1 LLVDDDPS
9 LLDSLSR
16 LLIRDGFHVRTARD
30 GREGLE
36 MARRTRPGIVV
47 LDVMLPYLDGWEVLS
62 ALKADPDLAGIPVV
76 MLTNLDEAEKGLS
89 LGAVDYLNKPLDRG
103 KLNQVLSRHLPPA
116 PLAPVLVVEDDLD
129 TREALVR
136 ILQADGLAAETA
148 GEGLEA
154 LERMGREIPSA
165 ILLDLMMPKMDG
177 FRFLTEKQGNPE
189 WADVPLVVVTARELT
204 EEDRRRLRESGVEA
218 TLQKG
223 SYRRADLLE
232 EVRRLV
238 NRNHP
243 GTPAGGGAA

>member
-1 LLVDDDPS
+1 
-9 LLDSLSR
+9 
-16 LLIRDGFHVRTARD
+16 
-30 GREGLE
+30 
-36 MARRTRPGIVV
+36 
-47 LDVMLPYLDGWEVLS
+47 
-62 ALKADPDLAGIPVV
+62 
-76 MLTNLDEAEKGLS
+76 
-89 LGAVDYLNKPLDRG
+89 
-103 KLNQVLSRHLPPA
+103 
-116 PLAPVLVVEDDLD
+116 
-129 TREALVR
+129 
-136 ILQADGLAAETA
+136 
-148 GEGLEA
+148 
-154 LERMGREIPSA
+154 MGREIPSA